1 MYVLHCDLFITS
13 VFGYLSAVQA
23 SIELVEM
30 IELWDLLC
38 RAGTIDDEN
47 KSGSAEWGWGG
58 VVTRVKDGC
67 HTEPGLKVGQLSEGQ
82 PGDKGLRHQKASES
96 AV

>member
-1 MYVLHCDLFITS
+1 MCMCFYYLFITS

-38 RAGTIDDEN
+38 RAGTID
-47 KSGSAEWGWGG
+47 EWQCRVEGGG

-82 PGDKGLRHQKASES
+82 PGDKELRYQKASES

>member
-1 MYVLHCDLFITS
+1 M
-13 VFGYLSAVQA
+13 FGYLSAVQA

-47 KSGSAEWGWGG
+47 KSGSAGG
-58 VVTRVKDGC
+58 EG
-67 HTEPGLKVGQLSEGQ
+67 EGGGALS
-82 PGDKGLRHQKASES
+82 L
-96 AV
+96 V